1 MAVGL
6 TVTLD
11 CQELLNGCFGAAPCY
26 PAIAAQLAQ
35 LAMAESEGDATAA
48 AAAASASAADAEPE
62 AEAVAPAQPAESEP
76 EAEASTEPG
85 GDVPAADDGGDQ
97 GGAVDAEGG
106 GADAEDLDL
115 SSWKTEM
122 ADDLTADR
130 PRRQMV
136 QLAHT
141 NAQLKKIVEYNHG
154 LVGEVVSK
162 LRDDLIRPFFAGWKK
177 ALAEE
182 LERGRRERKGIKLVG
197 GIEMQQRG
205 KDGNEEM
212 QPVVVGRAR
221 LRDLLW
227 HWFNFSRVER
237 NDKQLIQ
244 RNLQRQARKN
254 VALGFYTMLGRVE
267 LKKRRANVVKKVYK
281 RLVGVRVNCA
291 WKGWHAHYL
300 HEKHNRVKV
309 RSLHSAASLHL
320 FVQLTQSRLPTEKPD
335 VKEAC
340 VQHQHAKPQRLEALP
355 ARVEAPQTSCQ
366 AIAEPAEGEQA
377 ARRVQWVVPGVD
389 AEETQPRTV
398 GPSFREACQSRSV
411 GCIQRVGSTTC
422 RHKT

>member
-1 MAVGL
+1 
-6 TVTLD
+6 
-11 CQELLNGCFGAAPCY
+11 
-26 PAIAAQLAQ
+26 
-35 LAMAESEGDATAA
+35 MAENEGDATPVEEAA
-48 AAAASASAADAEPE
+48 AADAAPE
-62 AEAVAPAQPAESEP
+62 AEAEAPAQPAASEP
-76 EAEASTEPG
+76 EADASAVPG
-85 GDVPAADDGGDQ
+85 SDAAAAEDGGEQ
-97 GGAVDAEGG
+97 GG
-106 GADAEDLDL
+106 GADAEGDGADADGLDL
-115 SSWKTEM
+115 SAWKTEM
-122 ADDLTADR
+122 ADGLTADR

-244 RNLQRQARKN
+244 RNLQRQIRKN

-267 LKKRRANVVKKVYK
+267 LKKRRANIIKKVYK

-309 RSLHSAASLHL
+309 RRTSRNAQRFHLHL
-320 FVQLTQSRLPTEKPD
+320 FALFLVNTGARLTQPRPPAEKSHA
-335 VKEAC
+335 KEAC
-340 VQHQHAKPQRLEALP
+340 IQHQHAKPQRLEALP
-355 ARVEAPQTSCQ
+355 ARVETPQTSCR
-366 AIAEPAEGEQA
+366 AIAGAAEGAQA
-377 ARRVQWVVPGVD
+377 ARRIQWVVPGVD
-389 AEETQPRTV
+389 AEETQPRTA
-398 GPSFREACQSRSV
+398 GQSFCEACQSR
-411 GCIQRVGSTTC
+411 
-422 RHKT
+422 

>member
-1 MAVGL
+1 
-6 TVTLD
+6 
-11 CQELLNGCFGAAPCY
+11 
-26 PAIAAQLAQ
+26 
-35 LAMAESEGDATAA
+35 MAESEGDATAA
-48 AAAASASAADAEPE
+48 EAAAEAATDAVPGAE
-62 AEAVAPAQPAESEP
+62 AEAPAEPAPSEP
-76 EAEASTEPG
+76 EADASAEPG
-85 GDVPAADDGGDQ
+85 SDAAAAEDGGDQ
-97 GGAVDAEGG
+97 GGGDRVESG
-106 GADAEDLDL
+106 GADAEAIDL

-122 ADDLTADR
+122 AQGLTADR

-162 LRDDLIRPFFAGWKK
+162 LRDDLIRPFFTGWKK

-197 GIEMQQRG
+197 GVEMQQRG

-244 RNLQRQARKN
+244 RNLQRQIRKN
-254 VALGFYTMLGRVE
+254 VELGFYTMLGRVE
-267 LKKRRANVVKKVYK
+267 LKKRRANIIKKVYK

-291 WKGWHAHYL
+291 WKGWHGHYL

-309 RSLHSAASLHL
+309 RCHIQPLRTSISREASTNAAS
-320 FVQLTQSRLPTEKPD
+320 SADR
-335 VKEAC
+335 
-340 VQHQHAKPQRLEALP
+340 
-355 ARVEAPQTSCQ
+355 QTSC
-366 AIAEPAEGEQA
+366 
-377 ARRVQWVVPGVD
+377 
-389 AEETQPRTV
+389 
-398 GPSFREACQSRSV
+398 
-411 GCIQRVGSTTC
+411 
-422 RHKT
+422 